1 MKILANTLIKCLVLA
16 ISLIALSAETNDH
29 VNLKKTLVDKDSFN
43 ISSDSQPTTKSSP
56 SN

>member
-1 MKILANTLIKCLVLA
+1 MKILANTSIKCLVLA
-16 ISLIALSAETNDH
+16 ITLIALSAETNDH

>member
-1 MKILANTLIKCLVLA
+1 MEILANTLIKYLVLA
-16 ISLIALSAETNDH
+16 VSLIALSAETNDYD
-29 VNLKKTLVDKDSFN
+29 NLKKTLVDKDSFN